1 MPGYRGSLD
10 SFLCSNFSVLP
21 LRVVAMVFRLFCR
34 VLSLAALGG
43 ALIGAP
49 AHAGL
54 GRPLSA
60 VAQDGTPVVQAQR
73 QAAQAA
79 SAAGAAAATVRSQ
92 TIETP
97 QGATVTEYADAAGT
111 VFAITWKGPFKP
123 DLQQLLGD
131 YFGPYLQAARA
142 QPQQLNQS
150 RVHGADIVVHSAGR
164 MRAFVGVAWVPSL
177 VPAGFDPSTLQP

>member
-1 MPGYRGSLD
+1 MSISLKI
-10 SFLCSNFSVLP
+10 
-21 LRVVAMVFRLFCR
+21 R
-34 VLSLAALGG
+34 SLWFAGLGA

-54 GRPLSA
+54 GRPLSDA
-60 VAQDGTPVVQAQR
+60 ARDGTPVVQAQR

-79 SAAGAAAATVRSQ
+79 STAGAAAATVRSQ

-97 QGATVTEYADAAGT
+97 QGATVTEYADAGGT

-131 YFGPYLQAARA
+131 YFGPYLQAAEV

-150 RVHGADIVVHSAGR
+150 RVHGADVVVHSAGR
-164 MRAFVGVAWVPSL
+164 MRAFVGVAWVPSR